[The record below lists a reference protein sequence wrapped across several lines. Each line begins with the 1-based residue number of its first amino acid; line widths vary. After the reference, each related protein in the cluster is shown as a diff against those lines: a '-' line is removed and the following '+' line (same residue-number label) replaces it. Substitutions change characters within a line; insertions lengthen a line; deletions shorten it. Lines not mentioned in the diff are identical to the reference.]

1 MSGDTWFYTIDD
13 RLYINLTDRCSLDCV
28 FCPKTQGCFNLH
40 QYDLHL
46 DRLPKLDEL
55 LSVMPSLSDFSEVI
69 FCGFGEP
76 TLRLNILLQLAQHI
90 KQQSDVFIRLNTDGL
105 GSLVNKRNI
114 VPELSQCID
123 AVSVS
128 MNAQNEI
135 IYAQHCRPAIEGSY
149 VAMLDFLKQA
159 KQSTL
164 QVTATAI
171 NGLEGVDVDAC
182 HILSNQIGIKF
193 RARELDIVG

>member
-1 MSGDTWFYTIDD
+1 MSADTWFYTIDD

-28 FCPKTQGCFNLH
+28 FCPKTKGDYNLH
-40 QYDLHL
+40 QYNLSL
-46 DRLPKLDEL
+46 DRLPKLAEL
-55 LSVMPSLSDFSEVI
+55 LSAMPSLSGISEVV

-90 KQQSDVFIRLNTDGL
+90 KQQSDIFIRLNTDGL

-128 MNAQNEI
+128 MNAQNETV
-135 IYAQHCRPAIEGSY
+135 YAQHCRPAIEGSY
-149 VAMLDFLKQA
+149 IAMLDFLTQA
-159 KQSTL
+159 KQSVL

-171 NGLEGVDVDAC
+171 NGLEGVDVNAC
-182 HILSNQIGIKF
+182 RILAKQLGIKF
-193 RARELDIVG
+193 RARELDVVG

>member
-28 FCPKTQGCFNLH
+28 FCPKTKGDYNLH
-40 QYDLHL
+40 QYNLSL

-55 LSVMPSLSDFSEVI
+55 LSAMPSLADFSEVV

-76 TLRLNILLQLAQHI
+76 TLRLNILLQLARHI

-135 IYAQHCRPAIEGSY
+135 VYAQHCRPTIDGSY

-159 KQSTL
+159 KQSVL

-171 NGLEGVDVDAC
+171 KGLENVDVITCEFFAEQ
-182 HILSNQIGIKF
+182 LGVTF
-193 RARELDIVG
+193 RARQLDEVG